1 MKRLPPQA
9 LLLLAVIAL
18 FWGLNWPVLKV
29 AVNEAPVF
37 WFRMVCAWGCAAGLI
52 IMARLGGQSLGV
64 ARGERA
70 RLAWVAM
77 FTIVGWNA
85 FSGFGVL
92 LLPAGRAAMLGYTM
106 PLWLALLSFWLLK
119 EKANR
124 INLAG
129 LALGL
134 TGVALLI
141 GEDAA
146 AFTRA
151 PLGALCMLAAAA
163 TWAYGV
169 VLIKERPFA
178 LAPTVQMAWMMAAG
192 GVPLTLLPW
201 LHSGLAT
208 PQLSRAAWGA
218 VAYNIFVAGVLC
230 YWAFYKMVNLLP
242 TAVTGIAS
250 LAVPV
255 IGVLSSLAFL
265 GEIPSGRDW
274 LALTMIVAALALVLL
289 LQAPERPGVAVKNS
303 DDVSNTSH

>member
-1 MKRLPPQA
+1 MKAIPPQA
-9 LLLLAVIAL
+9 LLLLAMIAL
-18 FWGLNWPVLKV
+18 CWGLNWPMLKL

-37 WFRMVCAWGCAAGLI
+37 WFRAVTMWGGAAGLI
-52 IMARLGGQSLGV
+52 VLARLSRQSLAV
-64 ARGERA
+64 ARGECA

-119 EKANR
+119 EKANS

-134 TGVALLI
+134 TGIALLI

-169 VLIKERPFA
+169 VLIKQRPFA

-192 GVPLTLLPW
+192 GVPLALLAW
-201 LHSGLAT
+201 LQNGLAT
-208 PQLSRAAWGA
+208 PRLSPSAWGA
-218 VAYNIFVAGVLC
+218 VAYNILVAGVFC
-230 YWAFYKMVNLLP
+230 YWAFYKLVNLLP
-242 TAVTGIAS
+242 TTVTGIAS
-250 LAVPV
+250 LGVPV

-265 GEIPSGRDW
+265 GEIPSRLDW
-274 LALTMIVAALALVLL
+274 LALAMIVAALALVLL
-289 LQAPERPGVAVKNS
+289 LQAPKERHANIENS
-303 DDVSNTSH
+303 SDVSSPSH

>member
-1 MKRLPPQA
+1 MKPIPLQA

-29 AVNEAPVF
+29 AVNETPVF
-37 WFRMVCAWGCAAGLI
+37 WFRMVCAWGCAAGLFVV
-52 IMARLGGQSLGV
+52 ARLGGQSLVV
-64 ARGERA
+64 ARGERV

-106 PLWLALLSFWLLK
+106 PLWLALLSFWLLG
-119 EKANR
+119 EKPTR
-124 INLAG
+124 VNLAG

-134 TGVALLI
+134 AGIALLI

-169 VLIKERPFA
+169 VLIKRRPFA

-192 GVPLTLLPW
+192 GVPLALLAW
-201 LHSGLAT
+201 LESGLAV
-208 PQLSRAAWGA
+208 PRLSLAASLA
-218 VAYNIFVAGVLC
+218 VAYNIFIAGVLC

-255 IGVLSSLAFL
+255 IGVLASLAFL
-265 GEIPSGRDW
+265 GEIPSWLDW
-274 LALTMIVAALALVLL
+274 LALAMIVASLALVLL
-289 LQAPERPGVAVKNS
+289 LQSPGRRPYINESSSENVKP
-303 DDVSNTSH
+303 SH